1 MKHLSLEIFDRQ
13 GNGSKYATL
22 PEDVSI
28 TITDTSEIF
37 ASGDVWSYS
46 FTINTRANAHIFGT
60 SGEMHGSRL
69 HEQVDRRRA
78 RLWVEGLPLY
88 LGYLRLDDEVD
99 VDEDGN
105 VEVTFESG
113 QKTFEEMIDGAKAS
127 QVPLMSDVMFGV
139 ALWRKRYVRFRM
151 KLTASATT
159 TSGDISVPK
168 PVMHTPQPG
177 VVPGDDDEEKTPF
190 YGDGEFDTVQ
200 EYPRMVFPRGRF
212 RNITTGEDDYS
223 VDCLNTDY
231 PYTEDENGTPSHP
244 YCNVALCYQRY
255 GYERTNERGEEYFDY
270 GSEPEAQRGYEVM
283 PADRVN
289 SAPNF
294 FVIYWLRSLM
304 KHLGIHIEENQMM
317 SVEDLRRLFL
327 VNTRCAY
334 EEPEHIRV
342 AGYSGRMRRYMF
354 KDSERLVPEYF
365 GGTRTEGGVTLHD
378 GLQTIVK
385 PSACVFKVTGF
396 KVSNLRPA
404 SESFVPE
411 QTPSVRSVTVEAAE
425 VVEMTSAD
433 KSDYVTKNSWL
444 HDAYAT
450 SECFPDVDVSEVIK
464 ALESGFGIRFLFSD
478 NYQRVRIVLMRNIFR
493 SSDVQDIACDII
505 SDTKQENCIR
515 GFRMTYGNTEDSHF
529 YYKGFA
535 DMLPH
540 IKTLWADNSDKH
552 DYSQW
557 DLNAEYSSI
566 LNRVSAFNKTCYVT
580 PNTGNAY
587 GIKVDKDAKRYVDL
601 HPSLFEFAGF
611 MDAEDGDCTGEEETI
626 DTVSVGFTP
635 AIMNDLN
642 WKEKKSG
649 SKDSQ
654 RFALFVDEK
663 MRPRRPS
670 LQEDTDYNGS
680 GTVYDVD
687 RDLYAKDED
696 GNYRFKNMMSDDGI
710 VKPGEFA
717 IASDM
722 PATVSNLRAEFDC
735 YVYGHA
741 SGGHG
746 TAPTKGRVI
755 GDITDISID
764 GCVNDG
770 YRLYLQDN
778 FEPNDD
784 GVSPVESH
792 DWGLTLGIMRGSGSD
807 ARVEYKGDPDDLEG
821 NDTWEIEPGSSVT
834 AHPDTCDCYGNEWDY
849 NGSVLVDSGDGAV
862 SQLLQLFP
870 DSNIDLIHSSGSTR
884 RNAQTYI
891 SGAAVRSV
899 TDSNG
904 GKVALLF
911 AITLGPNAETVLYR
925 GTFRDFLNYAEKF
938 NGMTRQEMRAFDA
951 SPDGWGLLVETDS
964 SNERFHT
971 MLELQRRA
979 FYYGEEQ
986 KPEYIDNGI
995 GSRYGR
1001 FSLKLRAEKPNPKFD
1016 PGREE
1021 GEDNRRYLA
1030 ITNENLRGRG
1040 LADQFYKE
1048 YSYWVR
1054 NARIAKRT
1062 VRMELAQ
1069 LLAIDKTVRVR
1080 VGDITGFIRKMQYSV
1095 SNQTGLGMVTMEIL
1109 YI

>member
-212 RNITTGEDDYS
+212 RNIATGEDDYS

-378 GLQTIVK
+378 GLKTIVK

-404 SESFVPE
+404 SESFVTAGCTTH
-411 QTPSVRSVTVEAAE
+411 TPRASASP
-425 VVEMTSAD
+425 TS
-433 KSDYVTKNSWL
+433 
-444 HDAYAT
+444 T
-450 SECFPDVDVSEVIK
+450 S
-464 ALESGFGIRFLFSD
+464 R
-478 NYQRVRIVLMRNIFR
+478 R
-493 SSDVQDIACDII
+493 SSRPWRA
-505 SDTKQENCIR
+505 
-515 GFRMTYGNTEDSHF
+515 
-529 YYKGFA
+529 A
-535 DMLPH
+535 
-540 IKTLWADNSDKH
+540 
-552 DYSQW
+552 
-557 DLNAEYSSI
+557 
-566 LNRVSAFNKTCYVT
+566 SASASCSATT
-580 PNTGNAY
+580 T
-587 GIKVDKDAKRYVDL
+587 
-601 HPSLFEFAGF
+601 
-611 MDAEDGDCTGEEETI
+611 
-626 DTVSVGFTP
+626 
-635 AIMNDLN
+635 
-642 WKEKKSG
+642 SG
-649 SKDSQ
+649 C
-654 RFALFVDEK
+654 
-663 MRPRRPS
+663 
-670 LQEDTDYNGS
+670 
-680 GTVYDVD
+680 
-687 RDLYAKDED
+687 
-696 GNYRFKNMMSDDGI
+696 
-710 VKPGEFA
+710 
-717 IASDM
+717 AS
-722 PATVSNLRAEFDC
+722 C
-735 YVYGHA
+735 
-741 SGGHG
+741 
-746 TAPTKGRVI
+746 
-755 GDITDISID
+755 
-764 GCVNDG
+764 
-770 YRLYLQDN
+770 
-778 FEPNDD
+778 
-784 GVSPVESH
+784 
-792 DWGLTLGIMRGSGSD
+792 
-807 ARVEYKGDPDDLEG
+807 
-821 NDTWEIEPGSSVT
+821 
-834 AHPDTCDCYGNEWDY
+834 
-849 NGSVLVDSGDGAV
+849 
-862 SQLLQLFP
+862 
-870 DSNIDLIHSSGSTR
+870 
-884 RNAQTYI
+884 
-891 SGAAVRSV
+891 
-899 TDSNG
+899 
-904 GKVALLF
+904 
-911 AITLGPNAETVLYR
+911 
-925 GTFRDFLNYAEKF
+925 
-938 NGMTRQEMRAFDA
+938 
-951 SPDGWGLLVETDS
+951 
-964 SNERFHT
+964 
-971 MLELQRRA
+971 
-979 FYYGEEQ
+979 
-986 KPEYIDNGI
+986 
-995 GSRYGR
+995 
-1001 FSLKLRAEKPNPKFD
+1001 
-1016 PGREE
+1016 
-1021 GEDNRRYLA
+1021 
-1030 ITNENLRGRG
+1030 
-1040 LADQFYKE
+1040 
-1048 YSYWVR
+1048 
-1054 NARIAKRT
+1054 
-1062 VRMELAQ
+1062 
-1069 LLAIDKTVRVR
+1069 
-1080 VGDITGFIRKMQYSV
+1080 
-1095 SNQTGLGMVTMEIL
+1095 
-1109 YI
+1109 